1 MNNSHNSK
9 QISPFSTWIT
19 FLLPGILLLSNSMT
33 YGEDWS
39 QWLGN
44 QRDGVWKE
52 DGILDKFP
60 ADGPKLLWKSPIGSG
75 YSGPSISNGR
85 VYVMDRIEG
94 GDPKTAKDLHNG
106 NPPKNYNFVRK
117 LIPGKERMLCLDEK
131 TGKILWSHQWDCPY
145 TTVAAY
151 AIGPRVTP
159 TVDDD
164 RVYALG
170 AEGNFFCFNSQD
182 GNVIWQRDFKEDY
195 KLNIPEWGTAA
206 HPLIDGDNVISIVG
220 GENTTVVAFNKKT
233 GDEVWRSLTSKQ
245 PGYCPPVIYTING
258 IRQLIIWHGDGL
270 ESINPATGELYW
282 SVDVIPTY
290 GMSIGHPVLSGNK
303 LVMMAWARVS
313 ACVEVADSGKEAKL
327 VWEGNTNIGIG
338 GVFCTAVIDNGFIYA
353 CGISG
358 RYTCAKLEDGSRL
371 WTTYQP
377 STGQRPGAWG
387 NVFTI
392 KHQDR
397 YFLANDLGDLII
409 ARLSP
414 NGYEEISRTNL
425 IEPTHWVAGR
435 TLVWSHPA
443 FANRCI
449 FLRNDKEIRCY
460 YLGKNQ

>member
-1 MNNSHNSK
+1 MNTSDLKFVVVLTSA
-9 QISPFSTWIT
+9 
-19 FLLPGILLLSNSMT
+19 LILLVTMEAHA
-33 YGEDWS
+33 EDWT

-44 QRDGVWKE
+44 RRDGVWRE
-52 DGILDKFP
+52 SGILEKFP
-60 ADGPKLLWKSPIGSG
+60 EGGPKLLWKTSIGSG

-85 VYVMDRIEG
+85 VYVMDRIES
-94 GDPKTAKDLHNG
+94 GDSRTAKDLHEG

-117 LIPGKERMLCLDEK
+117 LIAGKERMLCLDEK
-131 TGKILWSHQWDCPY
+131 TGDVLWSHQWDCPY

-159 TVDDD
+159 TVDGG

-170 AEGNFFCFNSQD
+170 AEGNFFCFDSQN
-182 GNVIWQRDFKEDY
+182 GKVLWQRDFKKDY
-195 KLNIPEWGTAA
+195 RLQIPEWGTAA

-220 GENTTVVAFNKKT
+220 GKDTTVVAFDKKT
-233 GDEVWRSLTSKQ
+233 GEEVWRALTSKL

-270 ESINPATGELYW
+270 QSIDPKTGELFW
-282 SVDVIPTY
+282 TLDIVPTY

-303 LVMMAWARVS
+303 LFMMAWARVS
-313 ACVEVADSGKEAKL
+313 ACVEVADSGKEAKII
-327 VWEGNTNIGIG
+327 WEGNTNIGIG
-338 GVFCTAVIDNGFIYA
+338 GVFCTAVIDDGFIYA

-358 RYTCAKLEDGSRL
+358 RYTCAKLEDGTKL

-377 STGQRPGAWG
+377 ATGKRPGAWG

-392 KHQDR
+392 QHEDR

-409 ARLSP
+409 ANLSP
-414 NGYEEISRTNL
+414 DGYEEISRVHL
-425 IEPTHWVAGR
+425 IEPTHSVAGR

-460 YLGKNQ
+460 YLGGDQ

>member
-1 MNNSHNSK
+1 MNTSDLKFVVVLTSA
-9 QISPFSTWIT
+9 
-19 FLLPGILLLSNSMT
+19 LILLVTMEAHA
-33 YGEDWS
+33 EDWT

-44 QRDGVWKE
+44 RRDGVWRE
-52 DGILDKFP
+52 SGILEKFP
-60 ADGPKLLWKSPIGSG
+60 EGGPKLLWKTSIGSG

-85 VYVMDRIEG
+85 VYVMDRIES
-94 GDPKTAKDLHNG
+94 GDSRTAKDLHEG

-117 LIPGKERMLCLDEK
+117 LIAGKERMLCLDEK
-131 TGKILWSHQWDCPY
+131 TGDVLWSHQWDCPY

-159 TVDDD
+159 TVDGG

-170 AEGNFFCFNSQD
+170 AEGNFFCFDSQN
-182 GNVIWQRDFKEDY
+182 GKVLWQRDFKKDY
-195 KLNIPEWGTAA
+195 RLQIPEWGTAA

-220 GENTTVVAFNKKT
+220 GKDTTVVAFDKKT
-233 GDEVWRSLTSKQ
+233 GEEVWRALTSKL

-270 ESINPATGELYW
+270 QSIDPKTGELFW
-282 SVDVIPTY
+282 TLDIVPTY

-303 LVMMAWARVS
+303 LFMMAWARVS
-313 ACVEVADSGKEAKL
+313 ACVEVADSGKEAKII
-327 VWEGNTNIGIG
+327 WEGNTNIGIG
-338 GVFCTAVIDNGFIYA
+338 GVFCTAVIDDGFIYA

-358 RYTCAKLEDGSRL
+358 RYSCAKLEDGTKL

-377 STGQRPGAWG
+377 ATGKRPGAWG

-392 KHQDR
+392 QHEDR

-409 ARLSP
+409 ANLSP
-414 NGYEEISRTNL
+414 DGYEEISRVHL
-425 IEPTHWVAGR
+425 IEPTHSVAGR

-460 YLGKNQ
+460 YLGGDQ

>member
-1 MNNSHNSK
+1 M
-9 QISPFSTWIT
+9 
-19 FLLPGILLLSNSMT
+19 LLVTMEAHA
-33 YGEDWS
+33 EDWT

-44 QRDGVWKE
+44 RRDGVWRE
-52 DGILDKFP
+52 SGILEKFP
-60 ADGPKLLWKSPIGSG
+60 EGGPKLLWKTSIGSG

-85 VYVMDRIEG
+85 VYVMDRIES
-94 GDPKTAKDLHNG
+94 GDSRTAKDLHEG

-117 LIPGKERMLCLDEK
+117 LIAGKERMLCLDEK
-131 TGKILWSHQWDCPY
+131 TGDVLWSHQWDCPY

-159 TVDDD
+159 TVDGG

-170 AEGNFFCFNSQD
+170 AEGNFFCFDSQN
-182 GNVIWQRDFKEDY
+182 GKVLWQRDFKKDY
-195 KLNIPEWGTAA
+195 RLQIPEWGTAA

-220 GENTTVVAFNKKT
+220 GKDTTVVAFDKKT
-233 GDEVWRSLTSKQ
+233 GEEVWRALTSKL

-270 ESINPATGELYW
+270 QSIDPQTGKLFW
-282 SVDVIPTY
+282 TLDIVPTY

-303 LVMMAWARVS
+303 LFMMAWARVS
-313 ACVEVADSGKEAKL
+313 ACVEVADSGKEAKII
-327 VWEGNTNIGIG
+327 WEGNTNIGIG
-338 GVFCTAVIDNGFIYA
+338 GVFCTAVIDDGFIYA

-358 RYTCAKLEDGSRL
+358 RYSCAKLEDGTKL

-377 STGQRPGAWG
+377 ATGKRPGAWG

-392 KHQDR
+392 QHEDR

-409 ARLSP
+409 ANLSP
-414 NGYEEISRTNL
+414 DGYEEISRVHL
-425 IEPTHWVAGR
+425 IEPTHSVAGR

-460 YLGKNQ
+460 SLAK